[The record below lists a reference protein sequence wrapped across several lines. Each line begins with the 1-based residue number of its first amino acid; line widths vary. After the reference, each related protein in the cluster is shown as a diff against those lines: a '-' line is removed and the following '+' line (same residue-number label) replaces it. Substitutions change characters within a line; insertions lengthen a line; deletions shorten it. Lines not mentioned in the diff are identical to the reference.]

1 MLIDERNLSRLKLGQ
16 KALASV
22 DAYPQQRFPAEL
34 VYINPGVDAQRAT
47 VEVKLRVP
55 NPPEYLR
62 QDMTVSADIEVDRSP
77 NALALPADAVHDAT
91 GPAPWVLKVDG
102 GRAVRQKVKLGLR
115 GDGMVEIREGL
126 EAGDYAVPAANSRV
140 KAGQR
145 LRPVA
150 NE

>member
-1 MLIDERNLSRLKLGQ
+1 
-16 KALASV
+16 
-22 DAYPQQRFPAEL
+22 
-34 VYINPGVDAQRAT
+34 VYINPGVDAQRGT

-62 QDMTVSADIEVDRSP
+62 QDMTVSADIEVDRST
-77 NALALPADAVHDAT
+77 NTLALPADAVRDAT
-91 GPAPWVLKVDG
+91 GPAPWVLKVKNG
-102 GRAVRQKVKLGLR
+102 GGVHQKVNLGLR
-115 GDGMVEIREGL
+115 GEGMVEIREGL
-126 EAGDYAVPAANSRV
+126 EAGDLAVPASNSRV